1 MKNLILLLLPI
12 PIIGMGQIITN
23 STTISITKYWSQEPN
38 GYTYPIDISVP
49 SGSVP
54 QGGFPV
60 CILLHGNGGQGAGML
75 MQYQNVLDCH
85 VLVAPSG
92 YMNSW
97 NICGENSDA
106 PDVEMVTELIL
117 NLQSYININPSQIR
131 ILGSSNGSAL
141 ANRVFIENSNT
152 GVDMICGVVSQ
163 LNEEQYHNGN
173 FYYPSGATVSSNSYC
188 GYNTISN
195 PISGRK
201 YLSVCNTNDPVIPY
215 SGGASVGVNF
225 LNAEFSAYIIAQN
238 QGYTGSQITGS
249 GTPIG
254 SSGAVVYEYSYLSDQ
269 VVLIKG
275 NAAHGINTTQRD
287 YIGDYFEVDC
297 SATSLQEHTHEL
309 TLSPNP
315 TQNIVKLKTG
325 TYNGPFKVM
334 IYDLQGSLLGT
345 KNEPSISLKE
355 FPNGVYFFKVI
366 FGDKTEYLRV
376 IKQ

>member
-1 MKNLILLLLPI
+1 MKKNILLLLLI

-23 STTISITKYWSQEPN
+23 STTISITKSWAQEPN

-49 SGSVP
+49 SGPVP
-54 QGGFPV
+54 QGGFPTY
-60 CILLHGNGGQGAGML
+60 ILLHGNGGQGAGML
-75 MQYQNVLDCH
+75 MQYENVLDCH

-117 NLQSYININPSQIR
+117 NLQSYTNINPTQIR
-131 ILGSSNGSAL
+131 ILGSSNGSGL

-152 GVDMICGVVSQ
+152 GVDIICGVVSQ

-173 FYYPSGATVSSNSYC
+173 FYYPSGATTSSNSYC

-225 LNAEFSAYIIAQN
+225 LNAELSAYIIAQS
-238 QGYTGSQITGS
+238 QGYTGNQITGN
-249 GTPIG
+249 GTAIG
-254 SSGAVVYEYSYLSDQ
+254 TAGSAVNEYSYLSDQ
-269 VVLIKG
+269 VVLLKG
-275 NAAHGINTTQRD
+275 NAAHAINTTQRD
-287 YIGDYFEVDC
+287 YISDYFEVDC
-297 SATSLQEHTHEL
+297 SMTDIQENFHN
-309 TLSPNP
+309 LSVVPNP
-315 TQNIVKLKTG
+315 TQNIVTIKAVN
-325 TYNGPFKVM
+325 YNGPFKIM
-334 IYDLQGSLLGT
+334 IYDLQGRWLET
-345 KNEPSISLKE
+345 KNEATIDIQE
-355 FPNGVYFFKVI
+355 YPNGVYLFKV
-366 FGDKTEYLRV
+366 FYGKKMEELRV
-376 IKQ
+376 VKY